1 MMSTSNILMT
11 YDDYEII
18 NDYLKGINAYKAFD
32 TNNAGILQ
40 EELKKAKLVKKD
52 ELPKD
57 VIRLYSKVLVK
68 EASKD
73 KVMELVLVLPEDADL
88 KSRKVSV
95 FTPIGTA
102 LIGFRQGESVDWQ
115 LPSGR
120 KSFTIVKVD
129 N

>member
-1 MMSTSNILMT
+1 MTSTSNILMT
-11 YDDYEII
+11 YEDYETI
-18 NDYLKGINAYKAFD
+18 NDYLKGIKAYKAFD

-40 EELKKAKLVKKD
+40 EELKKATLVKKD